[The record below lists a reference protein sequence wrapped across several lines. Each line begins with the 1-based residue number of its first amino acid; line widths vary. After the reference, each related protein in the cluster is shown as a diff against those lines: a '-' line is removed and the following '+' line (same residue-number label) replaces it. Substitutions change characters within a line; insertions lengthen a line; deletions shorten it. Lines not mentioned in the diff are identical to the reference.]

1 MRVVFLALALIL
13 ANVLAPWSSAFAA
26 GHATHAV
33 PSTHHCHDPAGANKS
48 AKRSETMSKHTCTAV
63 REDGLRYA
71 SKLGGSPFQGSG
83 QTRSCFKCGRH
94 RPPSSLQSKRIL
106 ARTELGCKPASG
118 PKT

>member
-1 MRVVFLALALIL
+1 MDLEGID
-13 ANVLAPWSSAFAA
+13 APT
-26 GHATHAV
+26 GHE
-33 PSTHHCHDPAGANKS
+33 PACANKS
-48 AKRSETMSKHTCTAV
+48 AKRSETMSKDTCTAV
-63 REDGLRYA
+63 RDDGLRYA

-106 ARTELGCKPASG
+106 GRTELVCKPACE

>member
-1 MRVVFLALALIL
+1 MDCEGID
-13 ANVLAPWSSAFAA
+13 APP
-26 GHATHAV
+26 G
-33 PSTHHCHDPAGANKS
+33 HDPAGANKS
-48 AKRSETMSKHTCTAV
+48 AKRSETMSKDTSTAV

-106 ARTELGCKPASG
+106 GRTELVCKPTCE